1 MSYEPYMQAANEACL
16 VREVGDSTCSVKEKD
31 GGTRVGRAG
40 RFRVARRG
48 RIRRACAW
56 GQSAGGR
63 PPPPFGQGF
72 DRIGTRAYTD
82 GMKVNLTPEL
92 QAKLDR
98 LAAQQGRDT
107 ESLVHEAVE
116 RLVGYDEWFIRQVEK
131 GLAQID
137 RGEVLEHEE
146 VAARM
151 EKRDRKSTRLN
162 SSH

>member
-1 MSYEPYMQAANEACL
+1 
-16 VREVGDSTCSVKEKD
+16 
-31 GGTRVGRAG
+31 
-40 RFRVARRG
+40 
-48 RIRRACAW
+48 
-56 GQSAGGR
+56 
-63 PPPPFGQGF
+63 
-72 DRIGTRAYTD
+72 
-82 GMKVNLTPEL
+82 MKVNLTPEL

-151 EKRDRKSTRLN
+151 EKRIAQKQRRA
-162 SSH
+162 

>member
-1 MSYEPYMQAANEACL
+1 MQAANEACL
-16 VREVGDSTCSVKEKD
+16 VREVGDSKCSVKEKD

-56 GQSAGGR
+56 GQSAVAV
-63 PPPPFGQGF
+63 PPALCGKGF
-72 DRIGTRAYTD
+72 DRIGARAYTD

-98 LAAQQGRDT
+98 LAAQQGRDS

-151 EKRDRKSTRLN
+151 EKRIAQKQRRA
-162 SSH
+162 

>member
-1 MSYEPYMQAANEACL
+1 
-16 VREVGDSTCSVKEKD
+16 
-31 GGTRVGRAG
+31 
-40 RFRVARRG
+40 
-48 RIRRACAW
+48 
-56 GQSAGGR
+56 
-63 PPPPFGQGF
+63 
-72 DRIGTRAYTD
+72 
-82 GMKVNLTPEL
+82 MKVNLTPEL

-146 VAARM
+146 VAASM
-151 EKRDRKSTRLN
+151 EKRIAQKQRRA
-162 SSH
+162 

>member
-1 MSYEPYMQAANEACL
+1 ME
-16 VREVGDSTCSVKEKD
+16 
-31 GGTRVGRAG
+31 
-40 RFRVARRG
+40 
-48 RIRRACAW
+48 I
-56 GQSAGGR
+56 
-63 PPPPFGQGF
+63 
-72 DRIGTRAYTD
+72 
-82 GMKVNLTPEL
+82 NLSPEL

-98 LAAQQGRDT
+98 IASQQGRDS

-151 EKRDRKSTRLN
+151 EHLITQKQRRV
-162 SSH
+162 